1 MNKSFGSFLDR
12 FEIQHAFQVV
22 TVEVLQYGNVSS
34 KVETT
39 KFAPNGFMDAFSDL
53 LFDINTCPPGTPITV
68 EWDPNLPRYDS
79 TCDTKVF
86 KAFTDLPKDL
96 PFVYGSLTASRTSF
110 RPWLGPKNT
119 AAFHVPGMEFFA
131 TTGEYKNET
140 EWRNPAGR
148 WLRQIIPKGDQL
160 PKFLDEYE
168 KIYIKDLPGHAY
180 NFVDDAF
187 DGRIT
192 VSHNGV
198 HYAETQYGFSEGHG
212 FWEDELDTDLTQ
224 AIQSTE
230 VLHILIPCHS
240 ATHKVITA
248 GESGECAGQMDSEC
262 NSNIS
267 SATTG
272 SAAGQAA
279 NIVVCAEE
287 PAYCDLLNAQAQA
300 PDIQAANLV
309 EEASCFRR
317 ATDSTESLDDIAPA
331 AVSSPWKP
339 ASLPFSF
346 FETPYKFTGRWFR
359 QITPL
364 SIRNARSPGTNLIST
379 APRLAHSLGALGPMP
394 HAAPQ
399 LFQRAAEVALGV
411 SFNAQSQAPDIPGAS
426 SRAFFLR
433 LSASLQ
439 AHVKAPDISS
449 LRADTEELASSLN
462 AQAQAP
468 DDPPQTLVS
477 DFHFLSL
484 RAYMEELSASFNA
497 QDQAPDDFHAQD
509 RQCDPY
515 IFVEYFRHCRQDPA
529 RLSSTQDSSY
539 LSLQQVS
546 RDRAQ
551 ELFARHLSRP
561 YQGVSRI
568 EFFVCCLWIPVV
580 GQGVFC
586 SLSVGLGC
594 SWIFTAIV
602 FNDPC
607 GSTLFVSMYI
617 YYA

>member
-1 MNKSFGSFLDR
+1 
-12 FEIQHAFQVV
+12 V
-22 TVEVLQYGNVSS
+22 
-34 KVETT
+34 
-39 KFAPNGFMDAFSDL
+39 
-53 LFDINTCPPGTPITV
+53 
-68 EWDPNLPRYDS
+68 
-79 TCDTKVF
+79 
-86 KAFTDLPKDL
+86 
-96 PFVYGSLTASRTSF
+96 
-110 RPWLGPKNT
+110 
-119 AAFHVPGMEFFA
+119 
-131 TTGEYKNET
+131 
-140 EWRNPAGR
+140 
-148 WLRQIIPKGDQL
+148 
-160 PKFLDEYE
+160 DEYE

-230 VLHILIPCHS
+230 VLHILIPCNS

-248 GESGECAGQMDSEC
+248 GESGACAGQMDSAC

-580 GQGVFC
+580 RQGVFC